1 MKKKSFRLIV
11 ILIFLISCNEEK
23 ITHPIE
29 GEWVEVLNA
38 KPKLKSKYSFVFDD
52 ENEYYRKLSF
62 YSDSTMERVGGFYK
76 QIGGHYP
83 VVYLGKKTPFKIIE
97 DKLLYFDL
105 SDNKWVTERIVKL
118 DSEFL
123 IIESEKFT
131 KTRYKRLGKNRNP
144 NPKFQKII
152 FSQDGCYGQ
161 CPMMDIII
169 NSDGNITF
177 YGEVGTHIRGLYTA
191 KISKSEYLEILN
203 SFKYVDIKTVNDY
216 YSVNHTDDLTYDTTI
231 IVNNKIYKSIHDYG
245 LIGPSELFW
254 ALFVIRDL
262 YQNLNLTERSLSEFP
277 VYLNLKDFSFK
288 KGNTR
293 YRLTR
298 SESFYLWD
306 CLRKGKISN
315 KSFESLYQLEFYKQ
329 SFWRNSIGN
338 VDGWV
343 TEKDLKKIIK
353 IETEGRFYKFYF
365 TNKEPITMDIGFNFF
380 QDLPLDKKFEK
391 DWR

>member
-11 ILIFLISCNEEK
+11 ILIFFISCNEEK

-38 KPKLKSKYSFVFDD
+38 KPKVKSKYSFVFDD

-144 NPKFQKII
+144 NPKFQN
-152 FSQDGCYGQ
+152 
-161 CPMMDIII
+161 P
-169 NSDGNITF
+169 NI
-177 YGEVGTHIRGLYTA
+177 
-191 KISKSEYLEILN
+191 
-203 SFKYVDIKTVNDY
+203 
-216 YSVNHTDDLTYDTTI
+216 
-231 IVNNKIYKSIHDYG
+231 
-245 LIGPSELFW
+245 W
-254 ALFVIRDL
+254 
-262 YQNLNLTERSLSEFP
+262 
-277 VYLNLKDFSFK
+277 
-288 KGNTR
+288 
-293 YRLTR
+293 
-298 SESFYLWD
+298 
-306 CLRKGKISN
+306 
-315 KSFESLYQLEFYKQ
+315 
-329 SFWRNSIGN
+329 
-338 VDGWV
+338 
-343 TEKDLKKIIK
+343 
-353 IETEGRFYKFYF
+353 KF
-365 TNKEPITMDIGFNFF
+365 
-380 QDLPLDKKFEK
+380 
-391 DWR
+391 